1 MIPDYV
7 VQVNPREQFREM
19 QSIKVILTL
28 WVRWEKPVNSVITF
42 DLEDDKNTQ
51 NKEIIKGNNYI
62 KVEMPF
68 NSLTTEFF

>member
-1 MIPDYV
+1 M
-7 VQVNPREQFREM
+7 
-19 QSIKVILTL
+19 
-28 WVRWEKPVNSVITF
+28 NSVITF